1 MAPSHVGVCLSWRIF
16 AGVDNDERFLIAKS
30 EFWSG
35 VGLVLVWKLG
45 LGCTEEELS
54 FRQSTS
60 HLQQLRPTFDIP
72 QAQVL
77 HVPGPNYM
85 ARKNKLDSRP
95 SKAPSVFQQTFSLTA
110 KLPSARRDSIFLR
123 NYFLIIVALE
133 SSKYWNLGGDI
144 IEYKVSSCQNQ

>member
-30 EFWSG
+30 EFWWGWESRW
-35 VGLVLVWKLG
+35 VWG
-45 LGCTEEELS
+45 YIEELS

-77 HVPGPNYM
+77 HVLQG
-85 ARKNKLDSRP
+85 
-95 SKAPSVFQQTFSLTA
+95 T
-110 KLPSARRDSIFLR
+110 
-123 NYFLIIVALE
+123 
-133 SSKYWNLGGDI
+133 
-144 IEYKVSSCQNQ
+144 